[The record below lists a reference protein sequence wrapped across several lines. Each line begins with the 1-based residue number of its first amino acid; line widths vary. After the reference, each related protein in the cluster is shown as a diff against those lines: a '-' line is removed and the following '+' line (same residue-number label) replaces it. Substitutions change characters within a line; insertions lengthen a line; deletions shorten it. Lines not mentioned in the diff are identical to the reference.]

1 MNQIEWGQEQFS
13 SDPSEE
19 DESMSEIEE
28 MVNIV
33 DETEIEESKEQLLGE
48 QETYVEE
55 AKLP

>member
-1 MNQIEWGQEQFS
+1 
-13 SDPSEE
+13 
-19 DESMSEIEE
+19 MSEIEE

-33 DETEIEESKEQLLGE
+33 DETEIEESKEQLLEE